1 MHAPYKLTG
10 PTCLSFSGGR
20 TSAYMLNEV
29 LRHNSAEDLA
39 RWLVVCFANTGKE
52 EEATLRFVRECSERW
67 GRAIRWVEWAKDGY
81 TEVTFET
88 ASRNGEPFEALINH
102 RAYLPNPVTR
112 FCTSELKIRTM
123 HRFLR
128 ANWQALGWE
137 AEELEWSQMIG
148 IRADEARR
156 VSKIR
161 ARGHSTETTKESML
175 MPLADAGVTT
185 ATVQAFWAAQPFNL
199 ELPTYK
205 GRTLA
210 GNCDLCFLKP
220 AGQVQSLIQEKPQRA
235 VWWARME
242 ALALALARM
251 PSGAVFRSDRPSYAA
266 MLKVAETQGDLYGHD
281 EEEAM
286 ACFCGE

>member
-1 MHAPYKLTG
+1 MHAYKLDG

-20 TSAYMLNEV
+20 TSAYMLRQV
-29 LRHNSAEDLA
+29 LLHNSAEDVA

-52 EEATLRFVRECSERW
+52 EEATLRFVRECGQRW
-67 GRAIRWVEWAKDGY
+67 GAAIRWVEWAKGGY

-88 ASRNGEPFEALINH
+88 ASRDGEPFEALIRH

-128 ANWQALGWE
+128 ANWQALGWD
-137 AEELEWSQMIG
+137 AEDLEWNQMIG

-156 VSKIR
+156 VAKIR
-161 ARGHSTETTKESML
+161 ARGRSTETTKESML
-175 MPLADAGVTT
+175 MPLADAGVTVGD
-185 ATVQAFWAAQPFNL
+185 VQAFWAAQPFNL
-199 ELPTYK
+199 ELPTYN

-220 AGQVQSLIQEKPQRA
+220 AAQVQSLISERPQRA
-235 VWWARME
+235 LWWARME
-242 ALALALARM
+242 ALALASK

-266 MLKVAETQGDLYGHD
+266 MAKIADTQGDLYGHD
-281 EEEAM
+281 DEEAL